1 MRPGPGVYGFPA
13 AAAIRLFGYSSS
25 DHEKK
30 RVKIAFV
37 SGNRERLPD
46 AVIPI
51 GLLYLMANTSDDHEK
66 TLIDLCFEHEPE
78 IALNNALTDLQ
89 PDLVA
94 LGMRNIQNNDY
105 SGLSDNLNY
114 YADLVRVAHESC
126 NAPVVVGGSGFS
138 VMPSELM
145 DRLNAEFGISGEG
158 EEAFPKL
165 LTAIEDGNH
174 GLDQIG
180 ALYYR
185 VKDGVQHNDRPP
197 EFLDMNT
204 LSMPDRRLA
213 DSRYYQKYGIDS
225 IQTKRGCPLRCNY
238 CTYPIIEGRIGR
250 VRDPVAVV
258 DEIFKAVEDR
268 PELDHFFIVDS
279 VFNLPKSHAKN
290 VCRQLIR
297 RNWKIPW
304 SCYANPLGF
313 DQEFADLA
321 HEAGCAGMEIGSDS
335 GCDHVLERLRKGF
348 TIDHIRR
355 LHEICLSAE
364 IPDCHTFI
372 LGTEGESLDDV
383 KTTIEF
389 ITDMDPFSAII
400 MIWVDDYEALDPAL
414 RDRRIRLRKQV
425 EGLLQENQHRYPHW
439 SIPALGINFDDRF
452 FDRLRESG
460 LSGPLW
466 QHVRGPRRP
475 H

>member
-1 MRPGPGVYGFPA
+1 
-13 AAAIRLFGYSSS
+13 
-25 DHEKK
+25 
-30 RVKIAFV
+30 VKIAFV

-51 GLLYLMANTSDDHEK
+51 GLLYVIANTPDDHEK
-66 TLIDLCFEHEPE
+66 ILIDLCFESDPGN
-78 IALNNALTDLQ
+78 ALNEALTRLR

-126 NAPVVVGGSGFS
+126 SAPVVVGGSGFS
-138 VMPSELM
+138 VMPAELM
-145 DRLNAEFGISGEG
+145 GRLDAEFGISGEG

-165 LTAIEDGNH
+165 LAALENNNQ

-185 VKDGVQHNDRPP
+185 TEEGVQWNDRPP

-204 LSMPDRRLA
+204 LSMPDRGLA
-213 DSRYYQKYGIDS
+213 DIRYYQKYGIDS
-225 IQTKRGCPLRCNY
+225 IQTKRGCPLRCDY
-238 CTYPIIEGRIGR
+238 CTYPVIEGRVGR
-250 VRDPVAVV
+250 VREPGSVV
-258 DEIFKAVEDR
+258 DEMFKAAEDR

-290 VCRQLIR
+290 VCRELIR
-297 RNWKIPW
+297 RNWTIPW

-335 GCDHVLERLRKGF
+335 GCNHVLERLRKGF
-348 TIDHIRR
+348 TVDHIRR
-355 LHEICLSAE
+355 LHEICETAG

-372 LGTEGESLDDV
+372 LGTESESLDDV
-383 KTTIEF
+383 KETIEF
-389 ITDMDPFSAII
+389 LVDLDPFSAII

-414 RDRRIRLRKQV
+414 RDRRVKLRKRV
-425 EGLLQENQHRYPHW
+425 ERLLLENQHQYPHW
-439 SIPALGINFDDRF
+439 SIPALGIHFDDQF
-452 FDRLRESG
+452 FDRLREAG
-460 LSGPLW
+460 MSGPLW
-466 QHVRGPRRP
+466 QHVRGPRQSHQP
-475 H
+475 GL